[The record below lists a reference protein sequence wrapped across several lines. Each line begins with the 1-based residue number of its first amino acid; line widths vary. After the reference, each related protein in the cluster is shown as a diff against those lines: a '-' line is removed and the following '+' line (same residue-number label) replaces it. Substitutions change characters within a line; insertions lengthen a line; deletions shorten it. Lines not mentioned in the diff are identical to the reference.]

1 MKIKNK
7 LYLNGHYVSQVK
19 LAQSMG
25 KRKGFLFR
33 TLQKAAE
40 LKLKSVTI
48 NGINYGINS
57 EPTPVIMKKQYNLNG
72 INLMLTYRNGELIKT
87 ETVC

>member
-25 KRKGFLFR
+25 KRKGFLYR

-40 LKLKSVTI
+40 MNLKSVTI
-48 NGINYGINS
+48 NGINYDIA
-57 EPTPVIMKKQYNLNG
+57 EPTPEIKKKQYNLNG
-72 INLMLTYRNGELIKT
+72 INLMLTYRNGELVKT